1 MLPTKP
7 GLEEMSHSTQDI
19 DTMRLHERA
28 VHVTMS
34 LIDETQSSAPKRA
47 DVAERLGVGADAITR
62 LFPDDKTLLIAA
74 VEQALIILID
84 TCTKAV
90 VRVDPRNPMA
100 QFIALGDAY
109 LDWADSHRDQFR
121 LMTDQRLLEITS
133 IPTLRRYIDSVTD
146 LMTRMLTR
154 AKCEGLLHPK
164 EDIPLLVL
172 SSRSYAYGLARMI
185 IEDRTRDS
193 MLGEI
198 PVETAKMLTRDF
210 ILRVARSSQPL
221 PA

>member
-1 MLPTKP
+1 
-7 GLEEMSHSTQDI
+7 MSHSSQDI
-19 DTMRLHERA
+19 DAMRLHERA

-34 LIDETQSSAPKRA
+34 LVEESQSRAPRRA
-47 DVAERLGVGADAITR
+47 EVAEALGVPPEAIAR

-84 TCTKAV
+84 TCTRAV

-100 QFIALGDAY
+100 QFIALGEAY
-109 LDWADSHRDQFR
+109 LDWADCHRAQFR
-121 LMTDQRLLEITS
+121 LMSDQRLLEVMNVAG
-133 IPTLRRYIDSVTD
+133 LRRYVDSVTD

-154 AKCEGLLHPK
+154 AKTEGLIHPK

-172 SSRSYAYGLARMI
+172 SSRSFAYGLARMVVD
-185 IEDRTRDS
+185 DRMVDGT
-193 MLGEI
+193 LGND
-198 PVETAKMLTRDF
+198 PVATAKMLTRDF
-210 ILRVARSSQPL
+210 ILRVARSSQRL